1 MSIDILLIA
10 AIVVLLLIAV
20 FLAAAE
26 ASLLRV
32 PRVRA
37 AVQADQGDRRAVRVL
52 DCLDDLPRVMNTV
65 LLVVLL
71 VQIGAATIMGVF
83 AERHFGS
90 LGITLS
96 SVALTLVLFVY
107 AEAIPK
113 TFAVRQ
119 PMRVAKS
126 GGRPGVGS
134 GPGAAPRCLVVG
146 GLRRPSGPR

>member
-52 DCLDDLPRVMNTV
+52 DCLDDLP
-65 LLVVLL
+65 
-71 VQIGAATIMGVF
+71 G
-83 AERHFGS
+83 
-90 LGITLS
+90 
-96 SVALTLVLFVY
+96 
-107 AEAIPK
+107 
-113 TFAVRQ
+113 
-119 PMRVAKS
+119 
-126 GGRPGVGS
+126 
-134 GPGAAPRCLVVG
+134 
-146 GLRRPSGPR
+146 